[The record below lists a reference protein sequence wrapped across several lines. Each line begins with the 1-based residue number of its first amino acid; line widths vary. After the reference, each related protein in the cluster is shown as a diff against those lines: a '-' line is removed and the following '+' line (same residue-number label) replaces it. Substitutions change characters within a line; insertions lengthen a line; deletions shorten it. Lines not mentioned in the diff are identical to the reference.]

1 MAGHKLYLK
10 YVQPVVSGIDGV
22 FSLLEGID
30 VLKCFVPDL
39 REHYNDCP
47 ITSLPTV
54 TEEVLQKLL
63 KPNSFEY
70 VLKTSKV
77 LEIES
82 PKLVISVYTIFE
94 IGGYVA
100 VIKSGRKVS
109 AKVLGYYNTRKF
121 KPGTHALFDLLKKR
135 HMISAECEEIQ
146 PDRLDVLD
154 FDELADWLSGFLEPG
169 VTLTVKHRL
178 PTYEELDGKHT
189 TWYNDGSAL
198 SPIYIEIVNVS
209 CECFVIYAMVN
220 YENKDEYSSLA
231 KSHGFQAY
239 ESAFCDSGVFEELFY
254 TD

>member
-63 KPNSFEY
+63 RPNSFEY

-77 LEIES
+77 LEIKS

-109 AKVLGYYNTRKF
+109 AEVLGYYNTRKF

-154 FDELADWLSGFLEPG
+154 FDELADWLSGFLEPD

-189 TWYNDGSAL
+189 TWYNDGTVL
-198 SPIYIEIVNVS
+198 PPIYIQIVNVS
-209 CECFVIYAMVN
+209 
-220 YENKDEYSSLA
+220 
-231 KSHGFQAY
+231 
-239 ESAFCDSGVFEELFY
+239 
-254 TD
+254 